1 MDTFTEISKAAC
13 HVRYS
18 SLPSKTHP
26 LAAFVEE
33 KLASLRT
40 SSGSAGQKLGGLKDL
55 YERVDDLL
63 QLPLT
68 QQALSHEHQDKYLE
82 EMLDG
87 SLRLLDVCGT
97 TRDVYSQMKE
107 SMQELES
114 SLRRKRGAESIIEN
128 EVQAYMNS
136 RKRLSKVISKCLKK
150 MSKERTAFPLDKDS
164 DLVVVVR
171 MLKEAEEI
179 SLTVFQS
186 LLSSVSLSKTR
197 SRHAG
202 WSIMSK
208 LLQSRQVT
216 CQAEAYANEVDKVD
230 AELLN
235 LIGKTTSIV
244 EMQKLL
250 KGIKALESSIQQ
262 SEEELECIYRG
273 LLKSRVSLL
282 NLHSD

>member
-1 MDTFTEISKAAC
+1 
-13 HVRYS
+13 
-18 SLPSKTHP
+18 
-26 LAAFVEE
+26 
-33 KLASLRT
+33 
-40 SSGSAGQKLGGLKDL
+40 
-55 YERVDDLL
+55 
-63 QLPLT
+63 
-68 QQALSHEHQDKYLE
+68 
-82 EMLDG
+82 
-87 SLRLLDVCGT
+87 
-97 TRDVYSQMKE
+97 
-107 SMQELES
+107 
-114 SLRRKRGAESIIEN
+114 
-128 EVQAYMNS
+128 MNS

-262 SEEELECIYRG
+262 SKEELECICRG